1 MSEARIRELRQEIA
15 ATERA
20 QPPLEDVLVD
30 EMARFDRATQQFG
43 KEPYKRPFLGALS
56 WERLEVVLMGMAGCL
71 IDGSRQHYENHVR
84 ARLAAQH
91 GMRLS
96 EAEKTERLRQ
106 LAADLRLTEAH
117 LEIERRRQE
126 QQRGEVLPRADADPA
141 IWLLHDDDLKLAAAG
156 REIAA

>member
-71 IDGSRQHYENHVR
+71 IDGSRQHYEQHMR
-84 ARLAAQH
+84 SRLAAQH
-91 GMRLS
+91 GLRLI

-106 LAADLRLTEAH
+106 LAADLRKSEAT
-117 LEIERRRQE
+117 LEVDRRRQE
-126 QQRGEVLPRADADPA
+126 QQRGEVLPRTGADPS
-141 IWLLHDDDLKLAAAG
+141 IWLLHDDDLAAVAAG
-156 REIAA
+156 KEMPA